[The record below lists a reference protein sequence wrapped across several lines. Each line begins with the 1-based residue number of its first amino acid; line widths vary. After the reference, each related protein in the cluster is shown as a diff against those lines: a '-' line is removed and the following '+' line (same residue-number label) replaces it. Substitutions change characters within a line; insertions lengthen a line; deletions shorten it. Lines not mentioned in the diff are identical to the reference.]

1 MYSWSRGVTV
11 STLDSESS
19 DLGSNPRGTYE
30 SPKTPQAWICGAVAL
45 EPHGLSCRGAV
56 RQLALSAGGQ
66 VAVVEWKMRGRDDL
80 EVFLVKEQCF
90 PLTKNVPKSSR
101 PCFHHLLSHL
111 FGVSL
116 SARKSLN
123 CLHVQLVPW
132 CNG

>member
-30 SPKTPQAWICGAVAL
+30 SFKTPQAWICGAVAL

-66 VAVVEWKMRGRDDL
+66 GAVVECKMRGRDDL
-80 EVFLVKEQCF
+80 EVFLGKRIVFSFDKKMCLNHPAPVF
-90 PLTKNVPKSSR
+90 TIY
-101 PCFHHLLSHL
+101 FHIFLA
-111 FGVSL
+111 
-116 SARKSLN
+116 SA
-123 CLHVQLVPW
+123 CLQDRA
-132 CNG
+132 